1 MKIEQPLSY
10 TERLT
15 FAQKN
20 KNGQQWYREYADRLD
35 SQHYQNG

>member
-20 KNGQQWYREYADRLD
+20 KNGQQWYREVL
-35 SQHYQNG
+35 NT